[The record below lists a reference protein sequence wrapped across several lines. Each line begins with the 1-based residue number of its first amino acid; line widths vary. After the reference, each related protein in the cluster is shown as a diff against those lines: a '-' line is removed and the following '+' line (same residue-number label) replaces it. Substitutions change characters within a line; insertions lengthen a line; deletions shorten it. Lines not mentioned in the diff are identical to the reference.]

1 MIKKSR
7 TKKERLQSLAYNEV
21 FLVIASVLVITIIIG
36 AIAYYQTTSS
46 RIYVDNADIEA
57 PIISLSTT
65 TPGILNHV
73 FVKEGQSILPNT
85 ILAEVGGKNIESKTR
100 GVVIYVQNTPGQFVT
115 SRDAIVKMIDP
126 QELRIVGHL
135 DEDKGLRYVKVGQQ
149 VIFTVDAF
157 GSKEYKGFVDEV
169 SPSSHASDIVFSISD
184 KREEKEF
191 DIKVKFNPV
200 EYPELKNGM
209 SARMWIYK

>member
-36 AIAYYQTTSS
+36 VIAYYQTTSS

-115 SRDAIVKMIDP
+115 SRNAIVKMIDP